1 MYDFRFGEKKEI
13 LRRPEDFLI
22 FVKRLLPRWVNGIPD
37 SECIAIFKALSLIE
51 EDRKNKSKIYIETGC
66 GASTL
71 ALFLG
76 AVINNGHVYSWDT
89 NGMKGSFLRKVIL
102 ESMCYPLGINLFDY
116 WTFVGFDSTN
126 RLIGIPVLSE
136 LNKKACFGYFDSWHT
151 LVHLQNELRCFESVA
166 EDKFIIALDD
176 AYYRKREENYSYIN
190 MIRKK
195 MSLKAVEESEE
206 NKCEPF
212 YLEIENYLKKN
223 YRTVNKI
230 DDYYKTHYEN
240 DIFFEYYSSDRK
252 AMNEVGME
260 ERESLAHRFDA
271 WRVSR

>member
-1 MYDFRFGEKKEI
+1 
-13 LRRPEDFLI
+13 
-22 FVKRLLPRWVNGIPD
+22 
-37 SECIAIFKALSLIE
+37 
-51 EDRKNKSKIYIETGC
+51 
-66 GASTL
+66 
-71 ALFLG
+71 
-76 AVINNGHVYSWDT
+76 
-89 NGMKGSFLRKVIL
+89 MKGSFLRKVIL
-102 ESMCYPLGINLFDY
+102 RSMCYPLGINLFDY

-136 LNKKACFGYFDSWHT
+136 LKKKACFGYFDSCFGWCICKM
-151 LVHLQNELRCFESVA
+151 NSDYFESVA

-176 AYYRKREENYSYIN
+176 AYYRKEENYSYIN

-230 DDYYKTHYEN
+230 DDYYKSHYEN

-260 ERESLAHRFDA
+260 ERESLAHRFEA